1 MFYLLAKPN
10 PTKNIFTSIM
20 TPTSSYIPPKHFK
33 ILPNASTHVSYSS
46 AVYQTRPTQYHTHSL
61 HDHAGHATY
70 GHLWLIILLAVVAV
84 VSIVTVVAL
93 LVLSVPRICNKS
105 VGNVPEDARE
115 EISRQELYQYHA
127 VRFSH
132 PDTAEH
138 IQEQCLPEAEPRNR
152 QVDLPELNGRGVPFS
167 QPNIEEGPVSLTNGE
182 EERCGPNNTEQRME
196 GKRSPEVAP
205 DDVEGRFSQP
215 DIESECSPPPNGG
228 VNYLREPN
236 DAREQLYQP
245 NDGEKNVEECSPVH
259 AHSFKMRRYVC
270 CLHLRSRMNCVN
282 QNTRIRRF

>member
-1 MFYLLAKPN
+1 MFYLLAKPK

-33 ILPNASTHVSYSS
+33 ILPNASTPVSYSS

-61 HDHAGHATY
+61 HDHAGHAAY
-70 GHLWLIILLAVVAV
+70 DHLWLIILLAVVAMLA
-84 VSIVTVVAL
+84 ILAVVAL
-93 LVLSVPRICNKS
+93 LVLLVPRICKKS
-105 VGNVPEDARE
+105 VGNVPEDARGE
-115 EISRQELYQYHA
+115 MSRLELYQYHA

-138 IQEQCLPEAEPRNR
+138 KQEQCVPESEPRNR
-152 QVDLPELNGRGVPFS
+152 QVDLPVPNGRGVPFS
-167 QPNIEEGPVSLTNGE
+167 QPNIGEGPVSLTYGE

-196 GKRSPEVAP
+196 GERSPEVVP

-215 DIESECSPPPNGG
+215 DIERECSPPPNDG

-236 DAREQLYQP
+236 DAREQLYEP
-245 NDGEKNVEECSPVH
+245 DDEEKNVEERSPIH
-259 AHSFKMRRYVC
+259 AYSFKMKRFVC
-270 CLHLRSRMNCVN
+270 CLHLRSCKNELCELKSH
-282 QNTRIRRF
+282 